1 MWVFYNRE
9 GIWKH
14 CADGKRRQKHMI
26 LWIQET
32 VQDPQDQE
40 FILRLYQD
48 HHRLMFFVANK
59 SCSDPYDSEEV
70 VQETL
75 LKLIQKVGVLRGM
88 DPNARLAYVSVAVRN
103 TAYSMLRRKS
113 ADSKRLVPL
122 PEERDTIPS
131 PELSLEENMIL
142 LERKEKLLEIWDLLS
157 PEDRFILEGRY
168 LLQYSAVE
176 LAEELGCQPSTVRMK
191 LTRARRRALRKMLE
205 NYEGV
210 KNV

>member
-1 MWVFYNRE
+1 
-9 GIWKH
+9 
-14 CADGKRRQKHMI
+14 MI

-88 DPNARLAYVSVAVRN
+88 DPNARLAYISVAVRN

-122 PEERDTIPS
+122 PDYF
-131 PELSLEENMIL
+131 EN
-142 LERKEKLLEIWDLLS
+142 
-157 PEDRFILEGRY
+157 FQILEMIMMENTG
-168 LLQYSAVE
+168 E
-176 LAEELGCQPSTVRMK
+176 
-191 LTRARRRALRKMLE
+191 RAHAR
-205 NYEGV
+205 
-210 KNV
+210 

>member
-1 MWVFYNRE
+1 
-9 GIWKH
+9 
-14 CADGKRRQKHMI
+14 MI